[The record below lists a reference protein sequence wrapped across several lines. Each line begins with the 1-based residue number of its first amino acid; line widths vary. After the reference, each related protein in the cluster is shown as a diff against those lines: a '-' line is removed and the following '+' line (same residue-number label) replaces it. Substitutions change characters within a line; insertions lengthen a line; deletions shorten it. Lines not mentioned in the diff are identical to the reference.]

1 MVPVECAFLLRL
13 LHRLRKYDETEF
25 CHRIEDILIGS
36 IKKPR
41 ENDMK
46 ETWYLLYNCYGLSI
60 KSGTLEEME
69 EEKNKLLVDEQ
80 VEAGT
85 DGRKL
90 KFLTLVSKKEF
101 MNLIGSLL
109 P

>member
-1 MVPVECAFLLRL
+1 
-13 LHRLRKYDETEF
+13 
-25 CHRIEDILIGS
+25 
-36 IKKPR
+36 
-41 ENDMK
+41 
-46 ETWYLLYNCYGLSI
+46 
-60 KSGTLEEME
+60 ME
-69 EEKNKLLVDEQ
+69 EEKKRLLVDEQ
-80 VEAGT
+80 GEAGI

>member
-13 LHRLRKYDETEF
+13 LHRLRRYGETEF

-36 IKKPR
+36 IKKPK

-46 ETWYLLYNCYGLSI
+46 ETWYLLYNCYTLSI

-69 EEKNKLLVDEQ
+69 EEKNKLLVAEQ
-80 VEAGT
+80 GEAGS

-90 KFLTLVSKKEF
+90 KFLALVPKEEF
-101 MNLIGSLL
+101 TNLIGSLL

>member
-13 LHRLRKYDETEF
+13 LHRLRKYNETEF

-36 IKKPR
+36 IKKPM
-41 ENDMK
+41 EKDMK
-46 ETWYLLYNCYGLSI
+46 ETWYLLYNCHGLSI

-69 EEKNKLLVDEQ
+69 EEKKRLLVAEH
-80 VEAGT
+80 
-85 DGRKL
+85 DGRNL

-101 MNLIGSLL
+101 MDLIGSLL